1 MNINE
6 IIGRLLHDDL
16 FVESELQKFVTYF
29 NLKHTIRW
37 AKDREGDYTESV
49 AEHVFGMQ
57 VLLNYF
63 LPLIDS
69 EREFDINLVY
79 HMATWH
85 DMAEAVVSDMTT
97 KLKTQAHEEA
107 EKQAE
112 AMLIKTAPDHLKN
125 TLTTIYSTYDV
136 RTSAEAKF
144 VKAID
149 KMEPMFHLYF
159 LKQKGISVP
168 DHYQMQW
175 EADEYRE
182 HRAKYLDAFPILKR
196 FDDVLYEETK
206 EYYPAK

>member
-1 MNINE
+1 MDQITQK
-6 IIGRLLHDDL
+6 ILTDDVFL
-16 FVESELQKFVTYF
+16 RQQLDLFVTYF

-37 AKDREGDYTESV
+37 AKNRDGDYTESV
-49 AEHVFGMQ
+49 AEHVFGMH

-63 LPLIDS
+63 LPLID
-69 EREFDINLVY
+69 INNTLDKSLIY
-79 HMATWH
+79 HMPTWH
-85 DMAEAVVSDMTT
+85 DMAEAIVSDMTT
-97 KLKTQAHEEA
+97 KLKTQAHEAAEKEA
-107 EKQAE
+107 EQ
-112 AMLIKTAPDHLKN
+112 MLIETAPEHLKEM
-125 TLTTIYSTYDV
+125 LTTIYATYDIRDSV
-136 RTSAEAKF
+136 EAKF

-182 HRAKYLDAFPILKR
+182 HRAKYVDIFPILKR

>member
-1 MNINE
+1 MTIE
-6 IIGRLLHDDL
+6 AIREKILTDDE
-16 FVESELQKFVTYF
+16 FVKSELQKFVTYY

-37 AKDREGDYTESV
+37 AKNRDGDYTESV

-57 VLLNYF
+57 VLLSYF
-63 LPLIDS
+63 LALIDTDKNL
-69 EREFDINLVY
+69 DINLIY
-79 HMATWH
+79 QMATWH

-97 KLKTQAHEEA
+97 KLKTKAHEAAEKEA
-107 EKQAE
+107 EQ
-112 AMLIKTAPDHLKN
+112 MLIKTAPYHLKDS
-125 TLTTIYSTYDV
+125 LTTIYSTYDI
-136 RTSAEAKF
+136 RANTEAMF

-175 EADEYRE
+175 EADEYRQ
-182 HRAKYLDAFPILKR
+182 HRAKYVDAFPILKR

-206 EYYPAK
+206 EYYPPK

>member
-1 MNINE
+1 MTIQQIRE
-6 IIGRLLHDDL
+6 KLLTDDVFL
-16 FVESELQKFVTYF
+16 RQQLDLFVTYF

-37 AKDREGDYTESV
+37 AKNRDGDYTESV
-49 AEHVFGMQ
+49 AEHVFGMH

-69 EREFDINLVY
+69 DNTLDKSLVY

-97 KLKTQAHEEA
+97 KLKTKAHEAA
-107 EKQAE
+107 EKDAE
-112 AMLIKTAPDHLKN
+112 AMLIETAPIHLKD
-125 TLTTIYSTYDV
+125 TLTTIYATYDV
-136 RTSAEAKF
+136 RASAEAKF

-175 EADEYRE
+175 EADEYRD
-182 HRAKYLDAFPILKR
+182 HRAKYVDMFPILKR

-206 EYYPAK
+206 EYYPPK

>member
-1 MNINE
+1 MTTEE
-6 IIGRLLHDDL
+6 IIQKLLTDDS
-16 FVESELQKFVTYF
+16 FVESELNKFVIYF

-37 AKDREGDYTESV
+37 ARDREGDYTESV

-63 LPLIDS
+63 LPLIDT
-69 EREFDINLVY
+69 EHTLDRNLAY

-97 KLKTQAHEEA
+97 KTKTQAHEEA
-107 EKQAE
+107 EKEAE
-112 AMLIKTAPDHLKN
+112 AMLIATAPAHL
-125 TLTTIYSTYDV
+125 TDMLTTIYGTYDI
-136 RTSAEAKF
+136 RASAEAKL

-168 DHYQMQW
+168 DHYPMQW
-175 EADEYRE
+175 EADEYRK

>member
-6 IIGRLLHDDL
+6 IIDRLLHDDS

-37 AKDREGDYTESV
+37 ARDREGDYTESV

-69 EREFDINLVY
+69 EKEFDINLVY

-97 KLKTQAHEEA
+97 KTKTQAHEEA

-112 AMLIKTAPDHLKN
+112 AMLMATAPAHLKDL
-125 TLTTIYSTYDV
+125 LTTLYGTYDV
-136 RTSAEAKF
+136 RASAEAKF

-182 HRAKYLDAFPILKR
+182 HRANYVDAFPILKR
-196 FDDVLYEETK
+196 FDDLLHEEIK

>member
-1 MNINE
+1 MNQLTQK
-6 IIGRLLHDDL
+6 LLTDDVFL
-16 FVESELQKFVTYF
+16 RQQLDLFVTYF

-37 AKDREGDYTESV
+37 AKNRDGDYTESV

-63 LPLIDS
+63 LPLIDT
-69 EREFDINLVY
+69 EKEFDINLVY

-97 KLKTQAHEEA
+97 KLKTRAHEAAEKEA
-107 EKQAE
+107 EQ
-112 AMLIKTAPDHLKN
+112 MLIETAPEHLKDM
-125 TLTTIYSTYDV
+125 LRTIYTTYDIRDSV
-136 RTSAEAKF
+136 EAKF

-159 LKQKGISVP
+159 LKHKGISVP

-182 HRAKYLDAFPILKR
+182 HRARYVDTFPVLKR

>member
-1 MNINE
+1 MNQLTQK
-6 IIGRLLHDDL
+6 LLTDDVFL
-16 FVESELQKFVTYF
+16 RQQLDLFVTYF

-37 AKDREGDYTESV
+37 AKNRDGDYTESV

-63 LPLIDS
+63 LPLIDT
-69 EREFDINLVY
+69 EKEFDINLVY

-97 KLKTQAHEEA
+97 KLKTRAHEAAEKEA
-107 EKQAE
+107 EQ
-112 AMLIKTAPDHLKN
+112 MLIETAPGHLKDM
-125 TLTTIYSTYDV
+125 LRTIYTTYDIRDSV
-136 RTSAEAKF
+136 EAKF

-159 LKQKGISVP
+159 LKHKGISVP

-182 HRAKYLDAFPILKR
+182 HRARYVDTFPVLKR

>member
-1 MNINE
+1 MDQITQK
-6 IIGRLLHDDL
+6 ILTDDVFL
-16 FVESELQKFVTYF
+16 RQQLDLFVTYF

-37 AKDREGDYTESV
+37 AKNRDGDYTESV
-49 AEHVFGMQ
+49 AEHVFGMH

-63 LPLIDS
+63 LPLID
-69 EREFDINLVY
+69 INNTLDKSLIY
-79 HMATWH
+79 HMPTWH
-85 DMAEAVVSDMTT
+85 DMAEAIVSDMTT
-97 KLKTQAHEEA
+97 KLKTQAHEAAEKEA
-107 EKQAE
+107 EQ
-112 AMLIKTAPDHLKN
+112 MLIETAPGHLKDM
-125 TLTTIYSTYDV
+125 LRTIYTTYDIRDSV
-136 RTSAEAKF
+136 EAKF

-159 LKQKGISVP
+159 LKHKGISVP

-182 HRAKYLDAFPILKR
+182 HRARYVDTFPVLKR

>member
-1 MNINE
+1 MNQLTQQ
-6 IIGRLLHDDL
+6 LLTDDVFL
-16 FVESELQKFVTYF
+16 RQQLDLFVTYF

-37 AKDREGDYTESV
+37 ARDREGDYTESV

-57 VLLNYF
+57 VLINYF

-69 EREFDINLVY
+69 EKKFDINLVY

-97 KLKTQAHEEA
+97 KTKTQAHEEA
-107 EKQAE
+107 EKEAE
-112 AMLIKTAPDHLKN
+112 KMLTETAPDHLRDI
-125 TLTTIYSTYDV
+125 LTTIYSTYDI
-136 RTSAEAKF
+136 RATAEARF

-149 KMEPMFHLYF
+149 KIEPMFHLYF

-175 EADEYRE
+175 EANEYRE
-182 HRAKYLDAFPILKR
+182 HRANYVDAFPILKR
-196 FDDVLYEETK
+196 FDDLLHEEIK

>member
-1 MNINE
+1 MTIEEINQK
-6 IIGRLLHDDL
+6 LLNDDS

-63 LPLIDS
+63 LPLVDTNKAYDVS
-69 EREFDINLVY
+69 LVY

-97 KLKTQAHEEA
+97 KLKTQAHEVAEKEA
-107 EKQAE
+107 EG
-112 AMLIKTAPDHLKN
+112 MLVDTAPKHLKD
-125 TLTTIYSTYDV
+125 TLTTIYATYDV
-136 RTSAEAKF
+136 RASAEAQF

-149 KMEPMFHLYF
+149 KIEPMFHLYF
-159 LKQKGISVP
+159 LKCKGISIP

-175 EADEYRE
+175 EANEYRE
-182 HRAKYLDAFPILKR
+182 HRAKYVDAFPVLKR
-196 FDDVLYEETK
+196 FDDLLHEEIK
-206 EYYPAK
+206 EYYPAT